1 MDVLVFVFC
10 LSNFMTLFI
19 LCNIISM
26 RSAKKFSIWKKIWY
40 LLWGNLFSV
49 YGIVLANC
57 QIERYHAP
65 RSIRRSQRWWG
76 ERGRCLDSC
85 SFMTYDWARIHST
98 DRTEHHHHHLLGCTL
113 SQWITCHMSFNLTII
128 YKLNDFLTDCLLF

>member
-1 MDVLVFVFC
+1 MVFC
-10 LSNFMTLFI
+10 LSNFMTFFI

-26 RSAKKFSIWKKIWY
+26 RSKQRNFPFKIKFGIYYGETYFRSII
-40 LLWGNLFSV
+40 
-49 YGIVLANC
+49 YGILLANC

-65 RSIRRSQRWWG
+65 RSIRRRSQRWWG

-98 DRTEHHHHHLLGCTL
+98 DRTEPSIIIIIIFLVALFHNESYATCL
-113 SQWITCHMSFNLTII
+113 SIWQ
-128 YKLNDFLTDCLLF
+128 LFTNWMIF

>member
-1 MDVLVFVFC
+1 MDVLVLVFC

-65 RSIRRSQRWWG
+65 RSIRKSQRWWG

-98 DRTEHHHHHLLGCTL
+98 DRTEPSIIIIIFLVALFHNESHATCL
-113 SQWITCHMSFNLTII
+113 SIWQ
-128 YKLNDFLTDCLLF
+128 LFTNWMIF